1 MISHG
6 LSQAWPPS
14 PPGSL
19 AHLRP
24 ALASTGLHAR
34 LFIQPELGLSASARP
49 GPNAPL
55 VAPLTFPAH
64 LALRS
69 QARLLRATPPPGVVS
84 GFSATRGAFPA
95 CLCFHLPFCRVAPP
109 SHCACAPRR
118 VRPAHPG
125 SRLASRRSAQ
135 SVAAQVDLNP
145 IERRVID
152 LPLLGDQN

>member
-34 LFIQPELGLSASARP
+34 LFIQSELGPSASARP

-55 VAPLTFPAH
+55 AAPLTFPAH

-69 QARLLRATPPPGVVS
+69 QARLLRATPPPGVFPVS
-84 GFSATRGAFPA
+84 QPLGARFRLACASTFRSAESPRPVAA
-95 CLCFHLPFCRVAPP
+95 RAHLGECVPLTQEVGWLRDAPP
-109 SHCACAPRR
+109 RAW
-118 VRPAHPG
+118 
-125 SRLASRRSAQ
+125 RLRWTSIQSSA
-135 SVAAQVDLNP
+135 
-145 IERRVID
+145 E
-152 LPLLGDQN
+152 